1 MTSVCLT
8 SVAYIGPTSR
18 LERPRKTK
26 ISKEVSH
33 VTCDSDTTFK
43 VKRSKV
49 KVTRPLYSSPCWRVR
64 QLQRW
69 AWERV
74 GRVKLLL
81 CCRRLLGGARH
92 FGAHGGGERQ
102 GHIVAAARLQ
112 LVFSSNTTVLKMYY
126 IFVTYFYCKLLYFI
140 KYSNTANYVNY
151 PLIIFFSDNEPM
163 E

>member
-1 MTSVCLT
+1 MLARQAAAAVGVGTCWPCETADMLPPSARRRKALW
-8 SVAYIGPTSR
+8 
-18 LERPRKTK
+18 RPR
-26 ISKEVSH
+26 
-33 VTCDSDTTFK
+33 
-43 VKRSKV
+43 
-49 KVTRPLYSSPCWRVR
+49 
-64 QLQRW
+64 
-69 AWERV
+69 
-74 GRVKLLL
+74 
-81 CCRRLLGGARH
+81 
-92 FGAHGGGERQ
+92 GGERQ